1 MNRKLFI
8 EKLLIIPAT
17 AIFGLFISKSKKNSK
32 RGTVSSHELE
42 IDKIKTVDSG
52 VLYVSDMGI
61 WLPVDDY
68 IKLVQSG
75 QIKYER

>member
-1 MNRKLFI
+1 MNRKSFI

-17 AIFGLFISKSKKNSK
+17 AILGTSIIKSKKKSK
-32 RGTVSSHELE
+32 RSFMTSYELE
-42 IDKIKTVDSG
+42 VDKIKTVDSG
-52 VLYVSDMGI
+52 VLYVSEMGI